1 MCVCVGGGW
10 LCVCVQEGGVFV
22 CVCAGVREGGVCGA
36 YMRGTEGES
45 LFNTF
50 CLCLGRS
57 SSSRGRSEC
66 VGDVSVCMYV

>member
-1 MCVCVGGGW
+1 MTLCVCE
-10 LCVCVQEGGVFV
+10 CVCECVQEGGGGRV
-22 CVCAGVREGGVCGA
+22 CVCGA

-57 SSSRGRSEC
+57 SSSRGRSESE
-66 VGDVSVCMYV
+66 GDVSVCMYE